1 VPTRSQTTSSGAS
14 RRACC
19 RYADMRQVCQP
30 GTATTLRR
38 PVSNESIELVK
49 SAFDA
54 WNRGDFDTFANHLA
68 EDVAWL
74 EVSGRPE
81 GGAAERLGR
90 DRLRQ
95 SLESLFDAWES
106 YRLEVQQIH
115 DVGDRVVA
123 VVREV
128 ARGRA
133 SGVEIDGLWGY
144 LIAVGD
150 GEIVRIE
157 AYRDA
162 QVALERAGLGKSAT
176 GA

>member
-1 VPTRSQTTSSGAS
+1 MAQTEHVDNLA
-14 RRACC
+14 
-19 RYADMRQVCQP
+19 
-30 GTATTLRR
+30 
-38 PVSNESIELVK
+38 LVK

-54 WNRGDFDTFANHLA
+54 WNKGDIDAFAGHAA

-81 GGAAERLGR
+81 GAPTERLGR
-90 DRLRQ
+90 DRMRK

-106 YRLEVQQIH
+106 YHIEVERIEE
-115 DVGDRVVA
+115 VGERVVA

-133 SGVEIDGLWGY
+133 SGMQIDSRWGYMVSVEDGL
-144 LIAVGD
+144 IA
-150 GEIVRIE
+150 RIE
-157 AYRDA
+157 AYRDPT
-162 QVALERAGLGKSAT
+162 QALQMAGLGESGI

>member
-1 VPTRSQTTSSGAS
+1 VS
-14 RRACC
+14 R
-19 RYADMRQVCQP
+19 P
-30 GTATTLRR
+30 R
-38 PVSNESIELVK
+38 PDKSKTNLEMVE

-54 WNRGDFDTFANHLA
+54 WNRGDMDSFAAHVA

-81 GGAAERLGR
+81 GGTSESLGR
-90 DRLRQ
+90 ERLRQ
-95 SLESLFDAWES
+95 SLEALFEAWES
-106 YRLEVQQIH
+106 YRIEVERIQ

-133 SGVEIDGLWGY
+133 SGVQIDGRWGY
-144 LIAVGD
+144 LITVENGT
-150 GEIVRIE
+150 IVRIE

-162 QVALERAGLGKSAT
+162 AVALGLAGLGRSDP
-176 GA
+176 GR

>member
-1 VPTRSQTTSSGAS
+1 VARTEHVDNIA
-14 RRACC
+14 
-19 RYADMRQVCQP
+19 
-30 GTATTLRR
+30 
-38 PVSNESIELVK
+38 LVA

-54 WNRGDFDTFANHLA
+54 WNRGDIDAFAGHAA

-81 GGAAERLGR
+81 GAPTERLGR
-90 DRLRQ
+90 DRMRK
-95 SLESLFDAWES
+95 SLESLFDAWET
-106 YRLEVQQIH
+106 YHLEVERIEE
-115 DVGDRVVA
+115 VGERVVA

-133 SGVEIDGLWGY
+133 SGVQIDSRWGY
-144 LIAVGD
+144 LVTVED
-150 GEIVRIE
+150 GLIVRIE

-162 QVALERAGLGKSAT
+162 AQALQLAGLGESGI